1 MSAAILGAMKVVI
14 VSDTICP
21 WCYVGKRRF
30 ERALA
35 ERSEIVPEIEW
46 RPFQLNPKMPA
57 AGLDRKT
64 YMRAKFGTDERA
76 EEIYQ
81 AIQEA
86 GDAEKIP
93 FAFDAIT
100 RVPNTIASHRLIG
113 WSLQFGRQDNV
124 VEGLFR
130 CYFENGD
137 DIGNVD
143 VLAGIAAEAGLD
155 ETNAVA
161 YLASEEGV
169 EQTIAETQEAHRL
182 GISGVPC
189 FIFDGK
195 YAVSGAQGPEVFSQV
210 FDLALQPDEAKSG

>member
-1 MSAAILGAMKVVI
+1 MKVMI

-35 ERSEIVPEIEW
+35 ERTEVKPEIEW
-46 RPFQLNPKMPA
+46 RPFQLNPEMPA
-57 AGLDRKT
+57 EGLDRKA

-76 EEIYQ
+76 EEIYS
-81 AIQEA
+81 AIRDA
-86 GDAEKIP
+86 GDGENIP
-93 FAFDAIT
+93 FAFDSIS
-100 RVPNTIASHRLIG
+100 RVPNTIGSHRLIS
-113 WSLQFGRQDNV
+113 WSLPSGFQDSV

-130 CYFENGD
+130 SYFLAGQ
-137 DIGNVD
+137 DIGDID
-143 VLAGIAAEAGLD
+143 VLVAVAAAAGLD
-155 ETNAVA
+155 ESEARA
-161 YLASEEGV
+161 YLSGEEGV
-169 EQTIAETQEAHRL
+169 EQARDESLEAHRL

-210 FDLALQPDEAKSG
+210 FDLALQPDDADQANAL